1 MENGELVKLN
11 CFKNG
16 KDEAIGVSD
25 EIENIKKKYSLNNIS
40 ILVRAIYQTREFEER
55 FLKIGMPY
63 RILGGIKF
71 YERAEIKDCVAYL
84 RLIYQDKDD
93 LAFERIVNNPKRSI
107 GESTLK
113 SIHEYSKKNS
123 LSLENS
129 SKKMISENLIKPK
142 AKIGLNIF
150 LDLIDKWR
158 FDLEKK
164 NLIT

>member
-1 MENGELVKLN
+1 M
-11 CFKNG
+11 
-16 KDEAIGVSD
+16 I
-25 EIENIKKKYSLNNIS
+25 
-40 ILVRAIYQTREFEER
+40 
-55 FLKIGMPY
+55 FLINKSY
-63 RILGGIKF
+63 RHF
-71 YERAEIKDCVAYL
+71 SNKDCIAYL
-84 RLIYQDKDD
+84 RIVFQDKDD

-107 GESTLK
+107 GDSTLK

-164 NLIT
+164 